1 MSDPAMGGSVLSV
14 QNLSVG
20 FQGRQLLQVTE
31 DVSFS
36 IEAGQVF
43 ALVGESGCGKSVTA
57 MALLRLLPVPGARI
71 LGGTVKLN
79 GRSLLDLDYA
89 ELVKVRGKQAACV
102 FQEPMQAL
110 DPVVRVGRQLREALR
125 SMPHAQADD
134 KIRSLLQEAGL
145 TDPDR
150 VMQAYPHELSGGM
163 LQRVVLCMALLPEPA
178 LLIADEPTTALD
190 VTVQAQVMTIL
201 RDMCRR
207 RGTAVLLITHNMGL
221 VAQYAHQVAVMYAGR
236 MVEQG
241 PVAEVLKNPA
251 HPYTVGL
258 LRAIPEKHASV
269 GGLQAIPG
277 AVPAPE
283 NFSEGCRFRER
294 CSLATETCLGKPM
307 VSVCAA
313 NHWVWCWHSRRT
325 HGPE

>member
-1 MSDPAMGGSVLSV
+1 MSDPVLSV
-14 QNLSVG
+14 ENLSVG
-20 FQGRQLLQVTE
+20 FQGQQLLQVTE

-36 IEAGQVF
+36 IAAGQVF

-71 LGGTVKLN
+71 LGGSVKLL
-79 GRSLLDLDYA
+79 GRSLLDLEYT

-110 DPVVRVGRQLREALR
+110 DPVVRVGKQLREALR
-125 SMPHAQADD
+125 SLPREQADD
-134 KIRSLLQEAGL
+134 KIRSLLREAGL

-201 RDMCRR
+201 RDMCLR

-241 PVAEVLKNPA
+241 PVTEVLNNPA
-251 HPYTVGL
+251 HPYTIGL
-258 LRAIPEKHASV
+258 LKAIPEKHLSV
-269 GGLQAIPG
+269 GGLHAIPG

-283 NFSEGCRFRER
+283 HFSDGCRFRER
-294 CSLATETCLGKPM
+294 CTLATDVCSGKPKLSTC
-307 VSVCAA
+307 VPG
-313 NHWVWCWHSRRT
+313 HWVWCWNSRGA

>member
-1 MSDPAMGGSVLSV
+1 MSDPVLCV
-14 QNLSVG
+14 ENLSVG
-20 FQGRQLLQVTE
+20 FQGQQLLQVT
-31 DVSFS
+31 DAVSFS
-36 IEAGQVF
+36 IDAGQVF

-57 MALLRLLPVPGARI
+57 MALLRLLPVPSARI
-71 LGGTVKLN
+71 LGGSVKLK
-79 GRSLLDLDYA
+79 GRSLLDLDYS

-110 DPVVRVGRQLREALR
+110 DPVVRVGKQLREALR
-125 SMPHAQADD
+125 SLPRTQAD
-134 KIRSLLQEAGL
+134 KQIRSLLSEAGL

-190 VTVQAQVMTIL
+190 VTVQAQVMTIM
-201 RDMCRR
+201 RDMCQR

-241 PVAEVLKNPA
+241 PVAAVLKNPA
-251 HPYTVGL
+251 HPYTIGL
-258 LRAIPEKHASV
+258 LKAIPEKHASV
-269 GGLQAIPG
+269 GGLHAIPG

-283 NFSEGCRFRER
+283 QFSEGCRFRDR
-294 CSLATETCLGKPM
+294 CQLATEACLAKP
-307 VSVCAA
+307 VETDCSVG
-313 NHWVWCWHSRRT
+313 HRVWCWNDRRN
-325 HGPE
+325 HGLH